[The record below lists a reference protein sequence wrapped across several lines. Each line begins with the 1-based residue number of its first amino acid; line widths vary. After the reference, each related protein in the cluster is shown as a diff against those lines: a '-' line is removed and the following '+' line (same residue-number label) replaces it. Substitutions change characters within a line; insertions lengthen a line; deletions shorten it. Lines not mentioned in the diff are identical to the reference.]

1 MSSILMAIPSRLEGD
16 NDNGSDDDADLD
28 GFFPPRLAFGLTRP
42 PRMVGSCWFPVER
55 RPTTL
60 RRFFRSFS
68 LYFESCWYPV
78 ERKPTTLRRFSST
91 CCLSLL
97 ITWTT
102 DQFSSDYFDYQ
113 LILLLT
119 TLTVDFYDF

>member
-1 MSSILMAIPSRLEGD
+1 MTVTMTMRMTQILMVFSSQACFRLDSTSEDGRELLVPSGEKT
-16 NDNGSDDDADLD
+16 NY
-28 GFFPPRLAFGLTRP
+28 FEK
-42 PRMVGSCWFPVER
+42 V
-55 RPTTL
+55 
-60 RRFFRSFS
+60 FRSFS
-68 LYFESCWYPV
+68 LYFESCWCPV

-102 DQFSSDYFDYQ
+102 DQFSSDYFDYR